1 MPILDERHDFAHPV
15 EGDSA
20 WSESYYFN
28 CYDPET
34 DAGFFTRIGIRPN
47 EGTMDVGLSAWLPG
61 SELAVVRGVRDQMEM
76 VDTGLEVGGVTYER
90 LAPLKEWRIA
100 CAADAIVLDLGG
112 DGGMRPGRLAMDVTF
127 SALIPAVGTD
137 GQGKRSEGVA
147 AETSNSVGRGH
158 LEQAGRWSGWI
169 EADGQRY
176 VLGAEARGNRDKSW
190 GPRRWGGP
198 KMWRWFS
205 INVGASD
212 TSADE
217 VHFGGI
223 RIGTDAGDLHRG
235 WVWRDGEA
243 TSIREWDVRTELADD
258 GLSHRVSQVRA
269 TDKRDRV
276 HELRAD
282 ILRVAGLPQRHGERR
297 TIVNEGLARWTY
309 EDRTGYGI
317 SEYLHQL
324 DDDDRPLTPIE

>member
-1 MPILDERHDFAHPV
+1 MSPILDERHDFAHPV

-28 CYDPET
+28 GYDPEA
-34 DAGFFTRIGIRPN
+34 DVGFFTRIGIRPN

-61 SELAVVRGVRDQMEM
+61 TELAVVRGVREQTAM
-76 VDTGLEVGGVTYER
+76 VDTDLEVGGVVYER

-100 CAADAIVLDLGG
+100 CAADAVVLDLGG
-112 DGGMRPGRLAMDVTF
+112 SGGARPGRLAMDVTF

-137 GQGKRSEGVA
+137 GQGGGAEPRRQGAS
-147 AETSNSVGRGH
+147 AETAASVGRGH

-169 EADGQRY
+169 EADGQRF
-176 VLGAEARGNRDKSW
+176 VLGPEARGNRDKSW

-198 KMWRWFS
+198 NMWRWFS
-205 INVGASD
+205 INVGD
-212 TSADE
+212 D

-223 RIGTDAGDLHRG
+223 RIGTAAGDLHRG

-243 TSIREWDVRTELADD
+243 VSIRQWDVRTDLADD
-258 GLSHRVSQVRA
+258 GLTHRVSHVRA
-269 TDKRDRV
+269 TDKGGRV

-282 ILRVAGLPQRHGERR
+282 VLRVAGLPQRHGERR

-309 EDRTGYGI
+309 EGRTGYGI

-324 DDDDRPLTPIE
+324 DADGRPLVRVE

>member
-28 CYDPET
+28 CYDPDT
-34 DAGFFTRIGIRPN
+34 DAGFFSRIGVRPN

-61 SELAVVRGVRDQMEM
+61 SELAFVRGVREQKEM
-76 VDTGLEVGGVTYER
+76 TDTELEVGGVRYER

-100 CAADAIVLDLGG
+100 CTADAVVVDLEERGTV
-112 DGGMRPGRLAMDVTF
+112 RPGRLAMDVTF

-137 GQGKRSEGVA
+137 GQGKSSEGVS

-158 LEQAGRWSGWI
+158 LEQSGRWSGWI

-205 INVGASD
+205 INVGD
-212 TSADE
+212 D

-223 RIGTDAGDLHRG
+223 RIGTEAGDLHRG
-235 WVWRDGEA
+235 WVLRDGEA
-243 TSIREWDVRTELADD
+243 ASIRAWDVRTELAADR
-258 GLSHRVSQVRA
+258 LTHEVTHVRA
-269 TDKRDRV
+269 TDKRGRV
-276 HELRAD
+276 HALRGD
-282 ILRVAGLPQRHGERR
+282 VLRVAPVAHAVGGRR
-297 TIVNEGLARWTY
+297 TLINEGLARWTY
-309 EDRTGYGI
+309 EGRTGYGI
-317 SEYLHQL
+317 AEYLHQL
-324 DDDDRPLTPIE
+324 DADGRPVVPIA